1 MSNVPRNE
9 SAQLQEI
16 LQRLQHEKSEVEG
29 MMQILTSKL
38 QEAQEEN
45 FDLHASMSLFETETR
60 LEGDKKEREM
70 QNKVSALESKL
81 SFMSE
86 KLQNAERAKL
96 RVIKEV
102 EDLQQKQRVENKR
115 RDAERRLMATKRR
128 KHESFL
134 ATSQSIAM
142 TQQQVMKVSVPVM
155 ESAVQTENPVKEE
168 TERDHSSL
176 TKENARLISYLLTG
190 TSRDLLTLLNGVAV
204 VRSKDEAQENADVD
218 RTQLPQGWHSSTPT
232 QFLQNSSGNSLNGS
246 IQQSSGGVPFSQS
259 VFSQV
264 TGRTSASFLDDARET
279 NAEQNTLVTERAREL
294 YDVMGR
300 MLTGDVSA
308 VALVPVFIKYLTT
321 LTDLEWTVM
330 CSVLRVMYSVMHHST
345 HFQRFLTVASSSSD
359 ATSSTNAELQRN
371 SNSMEH
377 PRIVLPGLRFISLD
391 EYLSAQSEY
400 GSMVQNDLLQ
410 ASAAEAAADQKEIR
424 SKLMCA
430 LCRAVKSNIKEPV
443 VVKDG
448 LRVLCFWVDLGL
460 ADGPALMPDFKP
472 LLASNVISGILL
484 APKSIPTVKAQA
496 VGLLSQLL
504 RVPEIFIE
512 VAAESKKI
520 LLFNRCVKM
529 LLCEGNLSRDE
540 VSSVRAFQH
549 QIVKLLLS
557 IITLYPSEGIC
568 FVLESTHGL
577 PGDPDG
583 YRSVIYYLARLLDQE
598 TFEIRTGG
606 ESFETHAL
614 LRDHFRLDLIQDA
627 FALVGLLSRYVDLRS
642 ELGGDDQAHSFLAV
656 LHFLSNLP
664 HDGIR
669 KLAASARAFVIMM
682 NLARP

>member
-1 MSNVPRNE
+1 MSNVPRND
-9 SAQLQEI
+9 SAQLQEM

-70 QNKVSALESKL
+70 QNKISALESKL

-86 KLQNAERAKL
+86 KFQNAERAKL

-155 ESAVQTENPVKEE
+155 ETSVQTENPVKEE
-168 TERDHSSL
+168 TERGHPSL

-232 QFLQNSSGNSLNGS
+232 QYLTEFIRKL
-246 IQQSSGGVPFSQS
+246 F
-259 VFSQV
+259 
-264 TGRTSASFLDDARET
+264 EW
-279 NAEQNTLVTERAREL
+279 LVTAVIRWCPVLSECIFSKRAREL

-345 HFQRFLTVASSSSD
+345 HFQRFLTVESSSSD

-400 GSMVQNDLLQ
+400 GSMAQNDLLQ

-460 ADGPALMPDFKP
+460 AHGPALMPDFKP

-529 LLCEGNLSRDE
+529 LLCEGNLSRNE

-642 ELGGDDQAHSFLAV
+642 ELGGDDQVHSFLAV

-669 KLAASARAFVIMM
+669 KIAASARAFVIMM